1 MIQSKRLLRAAASAG
16 CAAAVLAATAAFP
29 AAAQVTI
36 GAAAPLTG
44 PRAQLGRYYKQG
56 VELALEEINAAGG
69 VLGKPLAV
77 AFEDD
82 QGDNPNAAQNAVN
95 RLMQV
100 HKVPVFLGPHFSVTQ
115 MATQKTYCN
124 GSVVSITG
132 ASGIPVTNSG
142 CKYVIRVRGDDSIQS
157 KALVAFA
164 TRELKADKIG
174 VLYVNDDFGKTGAG
188 RVAAAIEAA
197 GLKPAG
203 MEGHNPQDKDFS
215 AQLARL
221 KAANA
226 SVVVLWTH
234 IAEAALI
241 VRQAQQMG
249 LPIQFAGTAMS
260 QPTFLNLTEG
270 LDKPVL
276 SADDFVAENPDPL
289 VQAFVKKYAAR
300 YGAAPEI
307 WAAAYYDAA
316 HLAAKAINR
325 AGSADPAKVR
335 AAFGGLQHTGVLAA
349 FRCSD
354 NGDCNHQIH
363 IVEIKDKKPALRS
376 TVKF

>member
-1 MIQSKRLLRAAASAG
+1 MIRTARFLRTV
-16 CAAAVLAATAAFP
+16 AAVAVAATTTLIAAP
-29 AAAQVTI
+29 AWSQVTI
-36 GAAAPLTG
+36 GASAPLTG

-56 VELALEEINAAGG
+56 VELALAEINEAGG

-82 QGDNPNAAQNAVN
+82 QGDNPNVAMNAVN

-100 HKVPVFLGPHFSVTQ
+100 HKVPVFLGPHYSVAQ
-115 MATQKTYCN
+115 MATQKAYCN
-124 GSVVSITG
+124 GNVVSITG

-142 CKYVIRVRGDDSIQS
+142 CKYVIRVRGDDAIQS

-164 TRELKADKIG
+164 TKELKTDKIG
-174 VLYVNDDFGKTGAG
+174 VLFVNDDFGKTGAQ
-188 RVAAAIEAA
+188 RVAAAIEAQ
-197 GLKPAG
+197 GLKPVA
-203 MEGHNPQDKDFS
+203 MEAHNPQDKDFS
-215 AQLARL
+215 APLARL

-226 SVVVLWTH
+226 QVVVLWTH

-241 VRQAQQMG
+241 VRQAKQMG
-249 LPIQFAGTAMS
+249 LPMHFAGTAMS

-270 LDKPVL
+270 VSDGVL
-276 SADDFVAENPDPL
+276 SADDFVSDNPDPT
-289 VQAFVKKYAAR
+289 VQVFVKKYQAK
-300 YGAAPEI
+300 YGSAPEI

-316 HLAAKAINR
+316 HLAAKAINK
-325 AGSADPAKVR
+325 AGSPDPQKIR
-335 AAFGGLQHTGVLAA
+335 AAFNGLQHTGVLAN
-349 FRCSD
+349 FRCSE

-363 IVEIKDKKPALRS
+363 IVEIKNKTPGVRT

>member
-1 MIQSKRLLRAAASAG
+1 MKRFIASVRG
-16 CAAAVLAATAAFP
+16 LAATALAATLLAP
-29 AAAQVTI
+29 AAPAVAQVTI
-36 GAAAPLTG
+36 GASAPLTG

-56 VELALEEINAAGG
+56 VEMALEEINASGG

-77 AFEDD
+77 VFEDD

-100 HKVPVFLGPHFSVTQ
+100 HKVPVFLGPHFSVAQ

-124 GSVVSITG
+124 GSVISITG

-164 TRELKADKIG
+164 AKDLKAERIG
-174 VLYVNDDFGKTGAG
+174 VLHVNDDFGKTGAG
-188 RVAAAIEAA
+188 RVVAAIEAA
-197 GLKPAG
+197 GFKPAAV
-203 MEGHNPQDKDFS
+203 ESHNPQDKDFS
-215 AQLARL
+215 APLARL
-221 KAANA
+221 RAANA
-226 SVVVLWTH
+226 QVVVLWTH

-270 LDKPVL
+270 LTRTVL
-276 SADDFVAENPDPL
+276 SADDFVAENTDPL
-289 VQAFVKKYAAR
+289 VQAFARKYQAR
-300 YGAAPEI
+300 YSTPAEI
-307 WAAAYYDAA
+307 WAAAYYDAT

-335 AAFGGLQHTGVLAA
+335 AAFNGLQHTGVLAA

-363 IVEIKDKKPALRS
+363 IVEIKNKTPGVRS

>member
-1 MIQSKRLLRAAASAG
+1 MIRTARFLRTVA
-16 CAAAVLAATAAFP
+16 AAAVAATTMLIAAP
-29 AAAQVTI
+29 AWSQVTI
-36 GAAAPLTG
+36 GASAPLTG

-56 VELALEEINAAGG
+56 VELALAEINEAGG

-82 QGDNPNAAQNAVN
+82 QGDNPNVAMNAVN

-100 HKVPVFLGPHFSVTQ
+100 HKVPVFLGPHYSVAQ
-115 MATQKTYCN
+115 MATQKAYCN
-124 GSVVSITG
+124 GNVVSITG

-142 CKYVIRVRGDDSIQS
+142 CKYVIRVRGDDAIQS

-164 TRELKADKIG
+164 TKELKTDKIG
-174 VLYVNDDFGKTGAG
+174 VLFVNDDFGKTGAQ
-188 RVAAAIEAA
+188 RVAAAIEAQ
-197 GLKPAG
+197 GLKPVA
-203 MEGHNPQDKDFS
+203 MEAHNPQDKDFS
-215 AQLARL
+215 APLARL

-226 SVVVLWTH
+226 QVVVLWTH

-241 VRQAQQMG
+241 VRQAKQMG
-249 LPIQFAGTAMS
+249 LPMHFAGTAMS

-270 LDKPVL
+270 VSDGVL
-276 SADDFVAENPDPL
+276 SADDFVSDNPDPT
-289 VQAFVKKYAAR
+289 VQVFVKKYQAK
-300 YGAAPEI
+300 YGSAPEI

-316 HLAAKAINR
+316 HLAAKAINK
-325 AGSADPAKVR
+325 AGSPDPQKIR
-335 AAFGGLQHTGVLAA
+335 AAFNGLQHTGVLAN
-349 FRCSD
+349 FRCSE

-363 IVEIKDKKPALRS
+363 IVEIKNKTPGVRT

>member
-1 MIQSKRLLRAAASAG
+1 MNRFAASLRGLGAAA
-16 CAAAVLAATAAFP
+16 LATALLAP
-29 AAAQVTI
+29 ASAQVTI
-36 GAAAPLTG
+36 GASAPLTG

-56 VELALEEINAAGG
+56 VEMALEEINASGG
-69 VLGKPLAV
+69 VLGKPLNV

-100 HKVPVFLGPHFSVTQ
+100 HKVPVFLGPHFSVAQ
-115 MATQKTYCN
+115 MATQKAYCN

-164 TRELKADKIG
+164 VKDLKADRIG
-174 VLYVNDDFGKTGAG
+174 VLHVNDDFGKTGAG
-188 RVAAAIEAA
+188 RVVAAIEAA

-203 MEGHNPQDKDFS
+203 VESHNPQDKDFS
-215 AQLARL
+215 APLARL

-226 SVVVLWTH
+226 QVVVLWTH

-270 LDKPVL
+270 LTRPVL
-276 SADDFVAENPDPL
+276 SADDFVAENTDPL
-289 VQAFVKKYAAR
+289 VQGFVKKYTAK

-325 AGSADPAKVR
+325 AGSADPVKVR
-335 AAFGGLQHTGVLAA
+335 AAFNGLAHTGVLAA
-349 FRCSD
+349 FRCSE

-363 IVEIKDKKPALRS
+363 VVEIKNKTPAVRG